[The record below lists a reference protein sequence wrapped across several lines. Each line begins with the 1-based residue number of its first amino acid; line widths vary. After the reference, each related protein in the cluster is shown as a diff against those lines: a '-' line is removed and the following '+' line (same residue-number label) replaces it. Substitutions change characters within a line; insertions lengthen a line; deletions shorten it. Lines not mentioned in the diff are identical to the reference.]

1 MGIVARQ
8 SAHSVV
14 TNVLNKFVIGV
25 LIDVII
31 SRVLGAG
38 GKGEY
43 ALFVTTM
50 TGLTALFSFGIPFAN
65 IVVGAQHKVPH
76 FKLIQLSVYAALI
89 ATAVSAIIFFIG
101 RRAGWVTFILP
112 KILSDEYL
120 FLVLLALPFVFLN
133 TFLLGLLIGR
143 GDIVFH
149 NYVLL
154 GSQTGGLF
162 AVVLGAATGHLSSSS
177 AIAAYLLTFV
187 LSLAATLWKLQD
199 DIRKT
204 FHAVL
209 QFDEIKSVVQISFF
223 VYLGAVMQFFNYRL
237 DTYFVEFYL
246 GSASLGIYVTAVRIA
261 ETIWILS
268 ASMSNAIVVSA
279 AAGSSKARDAAFK
292 LAILALLIG
301 TVAAVGLIA
310 LGNLIIVALF
320 SEKFALAAEPLMWLL
335 PGAVILGIANVLGPY
350 LASIGRPEVN
360 LYNACA
366 TTLTT
371 VVLDIVL
378 IPKFG
383 INGAAI
389 ASSVAYILFAALTLL
404 SFSTI
409 TKFNLKGTWS
419 LMIELQSDILLS
431 IVKTRQRFGI

>member
-1 MGIVARQ
+1 
-8 SAHSVV
+8 
-14 TNVLNKFVIGV
+14 
-25 LIDVII
+25 
-31 SRVLGAG
+31 
-38 GKGEY
+38 
-43 ALFVTTM
+43 
-50 TGLTALFSFGIPFAN
+50 
-65 IVVGAQHKVPH
+65 
-76 FKLIQLSVYAALI
+76 
-89 ATAVSAIIFFIG
+89 
-101 RRAGWVTFILP
+101 
-112 KILSDEYL
+112 
-120 FLVLLALPFVFLN
+120 
-133 TFLLGLLIGR
+133 
-143 GDIVFH
+143 
-149 NYVLL
+149 
-154 GSQTGGLF
+154 
-162 AVVLGAATGHLSSSS
+162 
-177 AIAAYLLTFV
+177 
-187 LSLAATLWKLQD
+187 
-199 DIRKT
+199 
-204 FHAVL
+204 
-209 QFDEIKSVVQISFF
+209 
-223 VYLGAVMQFFNYRL
+223 MQFFNYRL

-320 SEKFALAAEPLMWLL
+320 SEKFALATEPLMWLL

-366 TTLTT
+366 ATLTT

>member
-25 LIDVII
+25 LIDVVI
-31 SRVLGAG
+31 SRVLGAS

-76 FKLIQLSVYAALI
+76 FKLVQLSVYAALI

-101 RRAGWVTFILP
+101 RRAGWITFILP

-162 AVVLGAATGHLSSSS
+162 VILLSAATGQLSSSS

-187 LSLAATLWKLQD
+187 LSLAAAVWKLRD
-199 DIRKT
+199 DALKAFR
-204 FHAVL
+204 AMLELAEV
-209 QFDEIKSVVQISFF
+209 KSVTQISFF
-223 VYLGAVMQFFNYRL
+223 VYLGAVIQFLNYRL

-301 TVAAVGLIA
+301 ACAAVGFML

-335 PGAVILGIANVLGPY
+335 PGTVVFGIANVLGPY
-350 LASIGRPEVN
+350 LASIGRTKVN
-360 LYNACA
+360 LCNAFA
-366 TTLTT
+366 AMLVTI
-371 VVLDIVL
+371 VLDIAL

-383 INGAAI
+383 INGAAV
-389 ASSVAYILFAALTLL
+389 ASSVAYILFTALTLM
-404 SFSTI
+404 SFAII
-409 TKFNLKGTWS
+409 TKFDLKKTWA
-419 LMIELQSDILLS
+419 LVIELQGDILLS

>member
-65 IVVGAQHKVPH
+65 IVVGAQHKAPH

-101 RRAGWVTFILP
+101 RRAGWITFILP

-162 AVVLGAATGHLSSSS
+162 VILLSAATGHLSSSS

-187 LSLAATLWKLQD
+187 LSLAATVWKLQD

-204 FHAVL
+204 FHAVP
-209 QFDEIKSVVQISFF
+209 QFDEIKSVVKISFF
-223 VYLGAVMQFFNYRL
+223 VYLGTVMQFFNYRL

-320 SEKFALAAEPLMWLL
+320 SEKFALATEPLMWLL

-360 LYNACA
+360 LYNACGA
-366 TTLTT
+366 TLTT

>member
-1 MGIVARQ
+1 M
-8 SAHSVV
+8 
-14 TNVLNKFVIGV
+14 
-25 LIDVII
+25 
-31 SRVLGAG
+31 
-38 GKGEY
+38 
-43 ALFVTTM
+43 
-50 TGLTALFSFGIPFAN
+50 
-65 IVVGAQHKVPH
+65 
-76 FKLIQLSVYAALI
+76 
-89 ATAVSAIIFFIG
+89 
-101 RRAGWVTFILP
+101 
-112 KILSDEYL
+112 
-120 FLVLLALPFVFLN
+120 FLN

-162 AVVLGAATGHLSSSS
+162 VILLSAATGHLSSSS

-187 LSLAATLWKLQD
+187 LSLAATVWKLQD

-204 FHAVL
+204 FHAVP
-209 QFDEIKSVVQISFF
+209 QFDEIKSVVKISFF
-223 VYLGAVMQFFNYRL
+223 VYLGTVMQFFNYRL

-246 GSASLGIYVTAVRIA
+246 GSASLGIYVTAVHIA

-310 LGNLIIVALF
+310 LGNLVIVALF
-320 SEKFALAAEPLMWLL
+320 SEKFALATEPLMWLL

-360 LYNACA
+360 LYNACGA
-366 TTLTT
+366 TLTT